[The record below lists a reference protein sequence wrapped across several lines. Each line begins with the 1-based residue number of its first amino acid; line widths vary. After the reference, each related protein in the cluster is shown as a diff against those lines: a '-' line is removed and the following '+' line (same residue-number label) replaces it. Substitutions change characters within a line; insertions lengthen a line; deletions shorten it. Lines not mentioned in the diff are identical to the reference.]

1 MSNPDPRPLGL
12 SRILPAGLLGFL
24 AVSWQIFLLREFSAV
39 FYGTELTFGFVLAAW
54 LLWGGLG
61 GLAANRGILRRVSLG
76 ALFDL
81 ALLAAPLCFAALR
94 GSRWVLGVL
103 PGELTGLLPIL
114 AFALA
119 VTLLI
124 NFPLGAAFVKATQGA
139 GNDVSRVYLWESAG
153 AAAGGFLSYGVL
165 VPFLSNWTALAVLQ
179 VIGTAANV
187 LFVRKKKGL
196 AWTAALLAGA
206 ALLTADVPFQKL
218 VWRPFNLVESRDDAY
233 GKLQVVRDAEQT
245 TVYDNGLK
253 AFSVPDPGS
262 AEESIHFP
270 MLLHPRAGT
279 VLLIGGGLGGG
290 LAELLKYP
298 GIRIDY
304 VELDAFMI
312 ATLKPFLP
320 PAERSALENPRVR
333 TITDDGRAF
342 LERSAESYDVIIAC
356 LPDPATAQLNR
367 YYTAEFFRIVRSKLK
382 AGGVFSFK
390 ASSSENYLGP
400 PLRRY
405 LATLAATLRSVFPA
419 VNAVPGGRCVFLA
432 SENPLPVDAAV
443 LSDRM
448 TSWGIA
454 AATLTPESLRNR
466 LHPLRMEGLKK
477 ALLESGVPLN
487 TDLKPASYYFHALLW
502 SAETKGPEAV
512 LLRALAGM
520 SPWALLGIPLL
531 AAAAVLARAG
541 LKPKRGNPAT
551 VLMAMLG
558 LSTIVVEIILVVWFQ
573 ALHGSF
579 YGRVASLLTAFMA
592 GLALG
597 AAAGVAK
604 KKPAARTLI
613 ILQLAFIALL
623 VSALAGTSRR
633 PGSLVFHLF
642 LLCWGSL
649 SGIFFV
655 AASRV
660 YPQPGQNAA
669 RGYAWDLLGSFAGA
683 VVLSAVLIP
692 LVGLRLLL
700 VAVFVLNALVL
711 LFLMVNRYEKSSNES
726 A

>member
-1 MSNPDPRPLGL
+1 MPKVSNPDPRPLGI

-24 AVSWQIFLLREFSAV
+24 AVSWQIFLLREFSAD

-61 GLAANRGILRRVSLG
+61 GLWANHALLRRISLG
-76 ALFDL
+76 GLFDL
-81 ALLAAPLCFAALR
+81 ALLTAPLSFAALR
-94 GSRWVLGVL
+94 GSRWILGIL

-119 VTLLI
+119 AALLI
-124 NFPLGAAFVKATQGA
+124 NFPLGAAFIKAARDA
-139 GNDVSRVYLWESAG
+139 GNDVSRVYLWESIG
-153 AAAGGFLSYGVL
+153 AAAGGLLSYGVL

-187 LFVRKKKGL
+187 LFVRKKKSL

-218 VWRPFNLVESRDDAY
+218 VWRPFNLVESRDDPY
-233 GKLQVVRDAEQT
+233 GKLQVVRNAEQT

-270 MLLHPRAGT
+270 MLLHPRAGA

-290 LAELLKYP
+290 LVELLKYP
-298 GIRIDY
+298 EVRVDY
-304 VELDAFMI
+304 VELDALMI
-312 ATLKPFLP
+312 ATAKPFLP
-320 PAERSALENPRVR
+320 PADRSALESPRVR
-333 TITDDGRAF
+333 TITDDGRSF
-342 LERSAESYDVIIAC
+342 LERSPKFYDVIIAS

-367 YYTAEFFRIVRSKLK
+367 YYTTEFFRIARSRLA
-382 AGGVFSFK
+382 AGGIFSFK

-400 PLRRY
+400 SLRRY
-405 LATLAATLRSVFPA
+405 LATLAASLRSVFPA
-419 VNAVPGGRCVFLA
+419 VDTIPGGHCLFLA
-432 SENPLPVDAAV
+432 SETPLPIDAAV
-443 LSDRM
+443 LSGRM
-448 TSWGIA
+448 RSLGIA
-454 AATLTPESLRNR
+454 ASTLTAESLRNR
-466 LHPLRMEGLKK
+466 LHPLRTESLRK
-477 ALLESGVPLN
+477 ALLEPAKFLN
-487 TDLKPASYYFHALLW
+487 TDLKPASYFFHALLW
-502 SAETKGPEAV
+502 SAETKGPESK
-512 LLRALAGM
+512 LLRALAETPP
-520 SPWALLGIPLL
+520 SALLAIPIL
-531 AAAAVLARAG
+531 AAAAVLSRAA
-541 LKPKRGNPAT
+541 LRRKSGNPAP
-551 VLMAMLG
+551 VLLAMLG

-597 AAAGVAK
+597 AAAGVAR

-623 VSALAGTSRR
+623 VLALAGTSRR
-633 PGSLVFHLF
+633 PGSFVFHLF
-642 LLCWGSL
+642 LLCWGTL

-700 VAVFVLNALVL
+700 VAVLVLNALVF
-711 LFLMVNRYEKSSNES
+711 LFLMVYPREKS
-726 A
+726 AG